1 MAITGFAKK
10 LHHDVW
16 QGPKYISEIIAKFIE
31 LNLSF

>member
-10 LHHDVW
+10 LRHDVW